1 MEDLFHMNEK
11 KSPLSLS
18 SLILILNLM
27 SLSLEPDLHL
37 QLPHEGFGALEQPI
51 QEGKTSTHTDMWPD
65 PGNPLQLSNTS
76 FYVAQ
81 MATALTNC
89 TGKPSS
95 FTKA

>member
-1 MEDLFHMNEK
+1 MNEK

-65 PGNPLQLSNTS
+65 PGNSLQLPNTS